1 MMREKRDRVGRPAIS
16 LFRPDRPGIRKA
28 LGDLEADVME
38 VVWTRRPAR
47 AATVRDVYEVLSR
60 RRSIAYTTVM
70 TTMARLARKGLLR
83 VEKEG
88 TAYVYS
94 EALSRNEFISR
105 VLGRVVED
113 LLVGF
118 SEGATG
124 RLRARVD
131 PKVVARARR
140 LLEEIARRRS
150 GEESE

>member
-1 MMREKRDRVGRPAIS
+1 MREKRDRVDRLVIS

-38 VVWTRRPAR
+38 VVWARPPAQ
-47 AATVRDVYEVLSR
+47 ATTVRDVFEALSR

-70 TTMARLARKGLLR
+70 TTMARLARKSLLR
-83 VEKEG
+83 VQKQG

-94 EALSRNEFISR
+94 EALSRDEFISR

-118 SEGATG
+118 SEGTTG
-124 RLRARVD
+124 RLRAHVD
-131 PKVVARARR
+131 PKVAARARR
-140 LLEEIARRRS
+140 LLEEIARRRKV
-150 GEESE
+150 EEPE